1 MALDLLKEIASSP
14 LPKSFRSPD
23 EIDQVRLLRAAGLV
37 IAFVP
42 ARTGTQLL
50 AGPEHSAQ
58 VLAVTDKGRQELE
71 PSRYPDEETAS
82 SKSNGSLA
90 QRLRSAADRVRRVL
104 H

>member
-1 MALDLLKEIASSP
+1 MAIDLLREIASSP
-14 LPKSFRSPD
+14 LPKSFRSLD

-42 ARTGTQLL
+42 ARAGPESL
-50 AGPEHSAQ
+50 AGPEHIAQ

-71 PSRYPDEETAS
+71 PSRYPDEELVS
-82 SKSNGSLA
+82 SQSNGNLA
-90 QRLRSAADRVRRVL
+90 QRLRWAAARVRQAL